1 MVLSSFKA
9 EIPPLS
15 TKLLKVREDNY
26 KVKYERGKGKGEVNA
41 ERLSC
46 NDWFSSIQLTFM
58 GGTAA
63 VKANHFTWNSVSLT
77 TTYVLNKYMPIYLS
91 YRDMYK
97 SFRKPVLYTVV
108 DPHHV

>member
-1 MVLSSFKA
+1 MVRLPVNILLSQLVEYLCDGLMVLSSFKA

-63 VKANHFTWNSVSLT
+63 VKANHFT
-77 TTYVLNKYMPIYLS
+77 
-91 YRDMYK
+91 
-97 SFRKPVLYTVV
+97 
-108 DPHHV
+108 